1 MPDQATPPPTERQRL
16 LHAQLTAIYAV
27 YPGSFAISMAASFL
41 YAGLYYWLQRDPLV
55 LAWLLMRV
63 PSVLIYLR
71 MTRYFK
77 DPDAANRTE
86 HWQRMFLW
94 GYAYHSLIWSVH
106 PWLFTPPG
114 EFNVAIL
121 NALFLLSLITGGLPG
136 VAHLWPAVLT
146 FVVPI
151 NLSLFAALMR
161 QADSSSLYLF
171 LAVGVLIHLVI
182 TLLGAR
188 SQNRQLTE
196 SLLMRFANQDLSQ
209 RLQRQ
214 AAETERL
221 SAEKTRF
228 FASASHDLRQP
239 MHAIALFGAVLDK
252 KLAGQD
258 AHVHAQ
264 RLMGA
269 VHSLGHSLDTL
280 LDVSRLDAGVVQVQ
294 SAPVSLN
301 TVFQRLHGLFAG
313 AAEER
318 GLQLRIRA
326 TGQWVRTD
334 AGLLERLLGNLI
346 DNAIKYTPEGGVL
359 VVARRRAGRC
369 WIEVVDTG
377 VGIAPE
383 HAERVFEEFYQINN
397 PNRDRTRGLGI
408 GLSIVRRL
416 ARLLDHP
423 VHLRSRPGKGTRFRV
438 EVPVTDER
446 TPVPAPADAATSS
459 EPPRAL
465 PARVL
470 LIDDEADI
478 GAAVEAFLSSWG
490 VQLTTVTDEATA
502 ATALTLAKAQG
513 KPFDTLICD
522 YRLAEGADGL
532 EVALRLRQALDPGLP
547 LLLITGDTAPQRLQ
561 RVREAQVP
569 VLFKPVV
576 PQRLLQVL
584 GALARN
590 D

>member
-1 MPDQATPPPTERQRL
+1 MSASAPPPPPTERHRL
-16 LHAQLTAIYAV
+16 LHAQLSAIYAV
-27 YPGSFAISMAASFL
+27 YPASFAISMAASFL
-41 YAGLYYWLQRDPLV
+41 YAGLYYWLQRDPVV

-94 GYAYHSLIWSVH
+94 GYAYHSLFWSVH
-106 PWLFTPPG
+106 PWLFTPAG
-114 EFNVAIL
+114 ELNVAIL

-151 NLSLFAALMR
+151 NLSLFAALVH
-161 QADSSSLYLF
+161 QSGNSSLYLF
-171 LAVGVLIHLVI
+171 LAVGVLIHLGI

-196 SLLMRFANQDLSQ
+196 SLLTRFANQDLSE

-214 AAETERL
+214 VAETERL

-258 AHVHAQ
+258 SHVHAQ

-269 VHSLGHSLDTL
+269 VHTLGHSLDTL
-280 LDVSRLDAGVVQVQ
+280 LDVSRLDAGVVQAQ
-294 SAPVSLN
+294 PAPVALN
-301 TVFQRLHGLFAG
+301 TVFQRLHALFAG
-313 AAEER
+313 PAEEQ

-326 TGQWVRTD
+326 TGLWVRSD

-346 DNAIKYTPEGGVL
+346 DNALKYTPEGGVL
-359 VVARRRAGRC
+359 VVARSRAGRS

-446 TPVPAPADAATSS
+446 TPAPADATA
-459 EPPRAL
+459 PPDSPYAL

-478 GAAVEAFLSSWG
+478 GAALGAFLSSWG
-490 VQLTTVTDEATA
+490 VELTTVTDESAA

-513 KPFDTLICD
+513 KRFDTLICD

-584 GALARN
+584 GVLARS